1 MSISKNQI
9 DETIAVLCREFPK
22 CFVMFERRR
31 RPLKLGLHLD
41 IIAAL
46 GERIDRRL
54 LRQALRCYTSNIHY
68 RASQKP
74 GAPRIDLDGNA
85 SGTVSEADAQSAAK
99 DVASRKAALGNA
111 SVLLSGRRSS
121 RRHHHLR
128 NLRVGMVWLRCG
140 KQRSDGR
147 QLHDVGSVESLPD
160 ERLALAADPREPRGR
175 NRHQQETSAH
185 HFFRF

>member
-1 MSISKNQI
+1 MRKAKMSISKNQI

-99 DVASRKAALGNA
+99 DVASRKAALGQRKRPA
-111 SVLLSGRRSS
+111 VRPEIKPAAPPPPEPPRR
-121 RRHHHLR
+121 
-128 NLRVGMVWLRCG
+128 
-140 KQRSDGR
+140 DG
-147 QLHDVGSVESLPD
+147 
-160 ERLALAADPREPRGR
+160 LAALREAAKRR
-175 NRHQQETSAH
+175 KTVA
-185 HFFRF
+185 

>member
-1 MSISKNQI
+1 MLRHVR
-9 DETIAVLCREFPK
+9 APA
-22 CFVMFERRR
+22 

-99 DVASRKAALGNA
+99 DVASRKAALGQRKRPA
-111 SVLLSGRRSS
+111 VRPEIKSAAPPPPEPPRRDG
-121 RRHHHLR
+121 LAAF
-128 NLRVGMVWLRCG
+128 G

-147 QLHDVGSVESLPD
+147 QLHDVGSVQSLPD
-160 ERLALAADPREPRGR
+160 ERLALAEIPASLVAVTGTE
-175 NRHQQETSAH
+175 QETSAH